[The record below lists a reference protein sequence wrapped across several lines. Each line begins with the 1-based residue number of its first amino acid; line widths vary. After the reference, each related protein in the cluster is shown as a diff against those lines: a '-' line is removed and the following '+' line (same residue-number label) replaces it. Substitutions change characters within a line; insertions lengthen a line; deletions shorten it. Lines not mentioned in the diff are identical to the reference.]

1 MPPRC
6 RSFRLFAKRP
16 SNPRDG
22 IGETRAQRDLS
33 TRPVNIDALLATRTI
48 VDGGHPDC
56 RIPYHRKLKRIAH
69 RAALHRTAPQ

>member
-48 VDGGHPDC
+48 VDVEVG
-56 RIPYHRKLKRIAH
+56 IPTAAFRTIAN
-69 RAALHRTAPQ
+69 